1 MPDVTTELPVF
12 KTTHD
17 MTDSLKLDASVL
29 TPKQDREIKNV
40 ARNLNRTFVT
50 EYKKFISDGK
60 IKEISGIEDRVL
72 ITDDHAFNLLWSEW
86 NTIDEPK
93 DPPGDEVLAA
103 FLEAG
108 NLFTFKDFDKY
119 WAKTSE
125 PLRVNLVKKFGTEDK
140 ASAIIGK
147 VGIVNSLAHE
157 LIHQYQNHRL
167 PHEFLE
173 CAVRYYERE
182 VLQKLSFPYLSEH
195 LDNERI
201 SFYESLIQQYG
212 DDVHKFFFGEEIEYD
227 RGVDILEKVF
237 EESDRLFPGGLG
249 LAKKTVETEE

>member
-1 MPDVTTELPVF
+1 MPDESFELPAF
-12 KTTHD
+12 KATRD

-40 ARNLNRTFVT
+40 AKNLNRTFVIG
-50 EYKKFISDGK
+50 YKKFISDEK
-60 IKEISGIEDRVL
+60 IKEMAGVEDRVL

-86 NTIDEPK
+86 NTMNEVK
-93 DPPGDEVLAA
+93 EPPGDEILAA

-119 WAKTSE
+119 WTKTSE
-125 PLRVNLVKKFGTEDK
+125 TLRANLIKKFGTEDK
-140 ASAIIGK
+140 AKAIISK
-147 VGIVNSLAHE
+147 VGIVNSLTHE

-182 VLQKLSFPYLSEH
+182 VLQKLNFPYLSEN
-195 LDNERI
+195 LDDERI
-201 SFYESLIQQYG
+201 NFYESLIQEYG
-212 DDVHKFFFGEEIEYD
+212 DDVHKFFS
-227 RGVDILEKVF
+227 EKKLNMIV
-237 EESDRLFPGGLG
+237 ELIYW
-249 LAKKTVETEE
+249 KKFLRNQIDYSQAV